1 MIRAQQTMMGMLQA
15 QRLERERAGRKLQR
29 AASSCRNH
37 THRQQTLEQSESD
50 CTGIQLH
57 IKIHVHS
64 SLSLNSSKEDP
75 KGFGQRVKFFKVSV
89 AICSLN
95 PAPEAQELSYSDL
108 NIP

>member
-15 QRLERERAGRKLQR
+15 QRLEREGWEETCREQPLPAEITLT
-29 AASSCRNH
+29 AA
-37 THRQQTLEQSESD
+37 QTLEQSKSD

-57 IKIHVHS
+57 MKISVHS
-64 SLSLNSSKEDP
+64 RSLCLNSSKEEP
-75 KGFGQRVKFFKVSV
+75 KGFGQRVKFFQVSV

-95 PAPEAQELSYSDL
+95 PLPEAQEISDL